1 MGTASPK
8 KSSSPAPAASGSA
21 SDSNPALVTSAS
33 GAPPKDN
40 SKLKAGLNKWT
51 GIDALKTLKTPSMD
65 DPEDDAVVRFTMGGK
80 RLTKADFLQEM
91 KNMTPKERAKIV
103 ERSNAPDAIKEAARK
118 DADPN
123 VPGEGRLLAARNLE
137 MGAGPG
143 EAKTIGAAMAA
154 QLGGD
159 VTPPTDEED
168 SPVSSHTAREES
180 SEEDV
185 KGKGVAKQTP
195 ADLRRAQGSAI
206 PRQPAGAVSNL
217 VAGDDEEKETPAER
231 RRRIAAL
238 GHSAEP
244 DENGML
250 SDDGEQP
257 QSGER
262 GRARGIRFAEEP
274 IRNK

>member
-1 MGTASPK
+1 MGTTTPK
-8 KSSSPAPAASGSA
+8 KSSSPAPANGASVTGS
-21 SDSNPALVTSAS
+21 DPALVTSAN
-33 GAPPKDN
+33 GAPQDK

-91 KNMTPKERAKIV
+91 KNMTPKERAKVV
-103 ERSNAPDAIKEAARK
+103 ERSNASDAIKEAARK

-137 MGAGPG
+137 IGAGLG
-143 EAKTIGAAMAA
+143 EAEAAGAAMAA

-168 SPVSSHTAREES
+168 SPVSSQTAREES

-185 KGKGVAKQTP
+185 KGKGIAKQTP
-195 ADLRRAQGSAI
+195 ADLRRAQGSAA
-206 PRQPAGAVSNL
+206 PRQPAGAASESAV
-217 VAGDDEEKETPAER
+217 DDEEKETPAER

-244 DENGML
+244 DENGVL
-250 SDDGEQP
+250 SDEGEQS
-257 QSGER
+257 QTVER
-262 GRARGIRFAEEP
+262 GRARGIRFAEVP
-274 IRNK
+274 IRKK

>member
-8 KSSSPAPAASGSA
+8 KSSSPAPANAASATS
-21 SDSNPALVTSAS
+21 SNPALDTSAG

-137 MGAGPG
+137 IGAGPG
-143 EAKTIGAAMAA
+143 EAKTVGAAMAA

-159 VTPPTDEED
+159 VTPPTDED
-168 SPVSSHTAREES
+168 SPVSSQTAREES
-180 SEEDV
+180 SEEDD
-185 KGKGVAKQTP
+185 KGKGIAKQTP

-206 PRQPAGAVSNL
+206 PRQPAGAASKLAV
-217 VAGDDEEKETPAER
+217 DDEEKETPAER

-250 SDDGEQP
+250 SDEGEHP
-257 QSGER
+257 QTTER

-274 IRNK
+274 IRKK